1 MSAFGLFIAA
11 LAMVVGIIVGYVIRK
26 VSYEKQI
33 AQAHNSAE
41 ELSLLRKK
49 MLRRPKKRLF

>member
-26 VSYEKQI
+26 VSYEKHI
-33 AQAHNSAE
+33 ARA
-41 ELSLLRKK
+41 
-49 MLRRPKKRLF
+49 

>member
-11 LAMVVGIIVGYVIRK
+11 LAMVF
-26 VSYEKQI
+26 EKSLMRNKLHRRTI
-33 AQAHNSAE
+33 APR